1 MTAVVSALLAAALL
15 SMLFASTRAFGIV
28 CIVLLCYLKPILAAC
43 LIVLAITFVLYLFK

>member
-1 MTAVVSALLAAALL
+1 VTGALLVAALL
-15 SMLFASTRAFGIV
+15 SMLFASTRALGIV

>member
-1 MTAVVSALLAAALL
+1 MTGALLVAALFSL
-15 SMLFASTRAFGIV
+15 LFADTRSFGIV